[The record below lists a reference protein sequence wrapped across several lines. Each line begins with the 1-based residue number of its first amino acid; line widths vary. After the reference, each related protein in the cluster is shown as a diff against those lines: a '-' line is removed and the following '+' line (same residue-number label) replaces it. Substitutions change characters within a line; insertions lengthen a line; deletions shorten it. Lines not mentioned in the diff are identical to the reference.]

1 MDNKL
6 DFNTKDLG
14 KYELPEK
21 LSHLEQFK
29 KYAKPIKE
37 GVWGFFI
44 PQFIDDKPNLAWWEF
59 RKSQIGS
66 SEIAT
71 LTGHDEYSDPV
82 KLFWSK
88 VGMDFPFVNTKFT
101 VCGLTL
107 EPKIAELAQFFDGTD
122 DGWIENWH
130 KGDKVRD
137 IESVPCYAINVD
149 YPHLAAS
156 LDYYFPGEQV
166 DPFTGEMV
174 LDKICE
180 IKNISPFAAEKYS
193 AGLPVRYII
202 QTQLQMMVLGIPY
215 AEIAH
220 LVGGFDF
227 KVLTFELDV
236 DICQDI
242 LEKSYS
248 FWQNVSQA
256 KDVYDG
262 YELLDDEG
270 KRDVDLEM
278 SSFEPEPSGNQA
290 YMEFFKLKYAN

>member
-101 VCGLTL
+101 V
-107 EPKIAELAQFFDGTD
+107 FFSD
-122 DGWIENWH
+122 
-130 KGDKVRD
+130 
-137 IESVPCYAINVD
+137 
-149 YPHLAAS
+149 
-156 LDYYFPGEQV
+156 
-166 DPFTGEMV
+166 
-174 LDKICE
+174 
-180 IKNISPFAAEKYS
+180 
-193 AGLPVRYII
+193 
-202 QTQLQMMVLGIPY
+202 
-215 AEIAH
+215 
-220 LVGGFDF
+220 
-227 KVLTFELDV
+227 
-236 DICQDI
+236 
-242 LEKSYS
+242 
-248 FWQNVSQA
+248 
-256 KDVYDG
+256 
-262 YELLDDEG
+262 
-270 KRDVDLEM
+270 
-278 SSFEPEPSGNQA
+278 
-290 YMEFFKLKYAN
+290 